1 MPSCKPPYLAYW
13 KQQKQVFE
21 TVTNKKK
28 PSEKFLGVFNKSS
41 GIESAL
47 KTIDSALAK
56 RNADEAIKGREAFNK
71 AREAYYKL
79 LLAASKTE
87 SADRAETEIY
97 AKACG
102 KLNQAMVDIYASA
115 EDEIDK
121 LESDPRTPMT
131 VANAVGPKVVQSLRQ
146 SKILANGDLQGWLKS
161 AAADGIE
168 VGGKMIKD
176 PESAEAKKGAL
187 RKVNELKDVFARFNS
202 LLSKEMERAKGLDA
216 AQKFFD
222 EYIDAV
228 EPTAGGFKSFI
239 GEWTHAQ
246 QNAFE
251 RHTPT
256 KAAAKAA
263 FEAWQAKSAA
273 WKFITKLE
281 PAFQQENIFIDEF
294 NHELRLRK

>member
-1 MPSCKPPYLAYW
+1 MPDCKPPFLAYW
-13 KQQKQVFE
+13 KQQKKVFE

-47 KTIDSALAK
+47 KLIDTGLTK
-56 RNADEAIKGREAFNK
+56 RDADSAIKGREAFGK
-71 AREAYYKL
+71 ARDAFYKL

-87 SADRAETEIY
+87 FEDPAATQMY
-97 AKACG
+97 VMACG
-102 KLNQAMVDIYASA
+102 KLNQAMINIYAAS
-115 EDEIDK
+115 EDAIGK
-121 LESDPRTPMT
+121 LESDPKTPMT
-131 VANAVGPKVVQSLRQ
+131 VANSVGPKVVQSLKQ
-146 SKILANGDLQGWLKS
+146 SKIRANSDLQGWLKS
-161 AAADGIE
+161 SAADGIE
-168 VGGKMIKD
+168 VDGKMIKD

-187 RKVNELKDVFARFNS
+187 RKFNELKDVFARFNS

-251 RHTPT
+251 RHTPS
-256 KAAAKAA
+256 KPAARAA
-263 FEAWQAKSAA
+263 FAAWQAKSAA

-294 NHELRLRK
+294 NHELRLRR